1 MRRAAIL
8 LLLLSAACQKREAAP
23 PASKKPAK
31 TTTAATSTVAHT
43 DVGDVMP
50 EYAAAYLDGKPFQ
63 LASEKGNVVFVK
75 VWATWCGP
83 CRMEIPELQKLHD
96 KYGSRGFKV
105 VGVSVDDSG
114 VDGVKQFVK
123 EQKIG
128 YPIVIDA
135 EGKLANLL
143 QTTVLPTSIIL
154 DRKGK
159 IVWRQVGA
167 LMPNDIASVEATI
180 EKTVGAKT

>member
-1 MRRAAIL
+1 MRRGAIVLFL
-8 LLLLSAACQKREAAP
+8 LAVACQKREAAP
-23 PASKKPAK
+23 PVAKKPAK
-31 TTTAATSTVAHT
+31 TTTAATSTVART
-43 DVGDVMP
+43 EVGDMMP
-50 EYAAAYLDGKPFQ
+50 AYSAAYIDGKPFQ
-63 LASEKGNVVFVK
+63 LATEKGNVVFVN

-96 KYGSRGFKV
+96 KYSSRGFKV

-114 VDGVKQFVK
+114 IDGVKQFVK
-123 EQKIG
+123 DEKIS

-143 QTTVLPTSIIL
+143 QTTVLPTSVIV

-167 LMPNDIASVEATI
+167 LMPNDIAGVEATI
-180 EKTVGAKT
+180 EKTSAAR